1 MSPSFEEL
9 RPLVEALV
17 LSLSVFL
24 IVLGAE

>member
-9 RPLVEALV
+9 RPLVEALI
-17 LSLSVFL
+17 LSVSVFL

>member
-9 RPLVEALV
+9 RPLVEAFV